1 MTRIIL
7 ALYSEVEILGM
18 QYPKRIQNLIDKF
31 SKFPTV
37 GPRTASRFVF
47 YLLSLSKEELE
58 GLIDNI
64 KNLNKQISICSSCF
78 NPFEKIDD
86 YGICQICR
94 SPKRDKTLLCVV
106 EKEADLLSL
115 EKTKKYQGLYFI
127 FGGLIHPLKKEEL
140 QNIRLEELKKRL
152 EKDKQIQEIILAINP
167 TVEGEATI
175 SYLTKFIKETC
186 GEQGRTIKITRLGR
200 GLPQG
205 GEMEYADEETL
216 ENALENRK

>member
-1 MTRIIL
+1 
-7 ALYSEVEILGM
+7 M
-18 QYPKRIQNLIDKF
+18 QYPKPIQNLIDKF

-47 YLLSLSKEELE
+47 YLLSLSKDELE
-58 GLIDNI
+58 NLVDTI

-94 SPKRDKTLLCVV
+94 SPKRNKALLCVI
-106 EKEADLLSL
+106 EKEADLVSL
-115 EKTKKYQGLYFI
+115 EKTRKYQGLYFI
-127 FGGLIHPLKKEEL
+127 LGGLIHPLKKEEL

-175 SYLTKFIKETC
+175 SYLTKILKETSP
-186 GEQGRTIKITRLGR
+186 QIRITRLGR